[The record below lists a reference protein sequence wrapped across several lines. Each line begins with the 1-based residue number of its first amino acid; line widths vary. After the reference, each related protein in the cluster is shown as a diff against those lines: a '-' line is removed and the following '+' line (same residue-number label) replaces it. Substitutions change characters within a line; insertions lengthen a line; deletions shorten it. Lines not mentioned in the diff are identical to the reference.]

1 MSISSAALDISDRA
15 APVIL
20 IVDDD
25 IDILPEYQELLEI
38 EGIATLTSADPL
50 EAVSLAIARSELQL
64 IITDLRMEKLDGLS
78 LIEQIRNRLEPERK
92 LGFIILTGDANY
104 VTHQPLPGVPVL
116 LKPVP
121 LAPLVA
127 AIRTLL
133 SSLQSGE

>member
-25 IDILPEYQELLEI
+25 VDILPEYQELLEI
-38 EGIATLTSADPL
+38 EGIASLTSADPL

-78 LIEQIRNRLEPERK
+78 LIAQIRNRLEPERK

-104 VTHQPLPGVPVL
+104 VTHQHLPGVPVL
-116 LKPVP
+116 LKPVA